1 MLLALIAFHPLWL
14 AALGHALESA
24 DRPEKS
30 DVVVVLAGDAFGNRI
45 LKGCELVR
53 DGYAPIA
60 LVSGPSGNYDHYES
74 DLAIPFA
81 VKHGCRPEWFTAIP
95 SDSRSTREEAAVFA
109 GELHRRAVKSCLL
122 VTNDYHTRR
131 AGRLFRDAL
140 PDLRIRVIA
149 APDAEYSA
157 DNWWRSRQG
166 TKVFALE
173 WLKTV
178 TGWFG
183 V

>member
-1 MLLALIAFHPLWL
+1 MAF
-14 AALGHALESA
+14 GHVLESS
-24 DRPEKS
+24 DQPEKS
-30 DVVVVLAGDAFGNRI
+30 DVVVVLAGDTFGNRI

-53 DGYAPIA
+53 GGYAPIV

-81 VKHGCRPEWFTAIP
+81 VKRGCRPEWFTAVP
-95 SDSRSTREEAAVFA
+95 SDSRSTREEAARFA
-109 GELHRRAVKSCLL
+109 QELHRRGVKSYLL
-122 VTNDYHTRR
+122 VTSDYHTRR
-131 AGRLFRDAL
+131 AGRLFRAAA
-140 PDLRIRVIA
+140 PDLQVRVIA
-149 APDAEYSA
+149 APDAEYNA
-157 DNWWRSRQG
+157 NNWWHSRQG
-166 TKVFALE
+166 MKVFALE